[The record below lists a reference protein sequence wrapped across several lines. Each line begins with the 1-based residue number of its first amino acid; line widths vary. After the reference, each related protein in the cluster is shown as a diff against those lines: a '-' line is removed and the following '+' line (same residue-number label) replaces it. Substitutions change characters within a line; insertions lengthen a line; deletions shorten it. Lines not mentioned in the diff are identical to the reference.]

1 MRRSSVASASC
12 AERPGRRFGGSVR
25 GTPSQ
30 LVGQRPEHLRAQ
42 RAGTSPRRLF
52 EPRPSRHEAASSQPA
67 LDLVLLGSG
76 ADGHTASL
84 YPDSEQVLR
93 CGDGRL
99 VVQAEGKGGV
109 TLTLDAMRSARHVI
123 LSAAKPS
130 QATMVRKA
138 LGWSNAHEN
147 TKVPA
152 GMVAAAPGTDVEWLL
167 TAASDVVLPA
177 L

>member
-1 MRRSSVASASC
+1 MSPVATSAPLTC
-12 AERPGRRFGGSVR
+12 PNY
-25 GTPSQ
+25 T
-30 LVGQRPEHLRAQ
+30 
-42 RAGTSPRRLF
+42 RRLF
-52 EPRPSRHEAASSQPA
+52 PPPSEPRPTGRTQLRAHRP
-67 LDLVLLGSG
+67 G
-76 ADGHTASL
+76 A
-84 YPDSEQVLR
+84 
-93 CGDGRL
+93 GRR
-99 VVQAEGKGGV
+99 AV

-167 TAASDVVLPA
+167 TEASAVELPA